1 MTDPDFR
8 KAAAKV
14 LRLMEAMTDDQRV
27 RLVRALAV
35 LSGDAEPS

>member
-1 MTDPDFR
+1 MTGSEFR

-14 LRLMEAMTDDQRV
+14 LRLMEAMTDEQRTQ
-27 RLVRALAV
+27 LVRALAI